1 MKKYIICIIIGI
13 ILLAALFIF
22 LETLN
27 KKNVEMK
34 GIKSMRFTYTKGY
47 MANAYVIYEIEY
59 KDGKYISKIKPY
71 GVSEEETITKEVD
84 IKFISKMQEI
94 FNKYEVYKWNGFNK
108 NNKDVLDGDS
118 FSFNLSTI
126 DNGDI
131 TAHGYMSWP
140 KNYSEVKSELDNL
153 FESLL
158 N

>member
-1 MKKYIICIIIGI
+1 
-13 ILLAALFIF
+13 
-22 LETLN
+22 
-27 KKNVEMK
+27 
-34 GIKSMRFTYTKGY
+34 
-47 MANAYVIYEIEY
+47 
-59 KDGKYISKIKPY
+59 
-71 GVSEEETITKEVD
+71 
-84 IKFISKMQEI
+84 MQEI
-94 FNKYEVYKWNGFNK
+94 FNKYEVYKWNWFNK